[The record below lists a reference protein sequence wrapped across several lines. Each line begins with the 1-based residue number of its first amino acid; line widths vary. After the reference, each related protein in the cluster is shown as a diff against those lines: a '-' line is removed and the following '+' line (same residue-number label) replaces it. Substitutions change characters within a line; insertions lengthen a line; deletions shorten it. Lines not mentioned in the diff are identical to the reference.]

1 MLKVDGYHMPIKL
14 NAEVITAA
22 IQGFELQKRQI
33 DIRIAEL
40 RSMLSGGTATK
51 TELTR
56 MPKRRKM
63 SAAARKAIGDAQ
75 RKRWAGQKAAGKK

>member
-1 MLKVDGYHMPIKL
+1 MPTKL

-22 IQGFELQKRQI
+22 IQGFESQKRQI

-40 RSMLSGGTATK
+40 RSMLSGGPATK
-51 TELTR
+51 TEPTR
-56 MPKRRKM
+56 KPRRKM

-75 RKRWAGQKAAGKK
+75 RKRWAVRKAAGKK